1 MSHLTPTRVS
11 SVPASPDALTPAEA
25 FIEDADTALRS
36 ISVAQIIP
44 TVQKSA
50 MSSGDA
56 RLRGLLE
63 VASTTT
69 TPSTSPSNRNGVAAT
84 RWRNRRSSTTRKKT
98 RRRSSSHLAPL
109 SKGFAA
115 RFTRVAVSAAGTAH
129 ELGLVAALLLSVA
142 VRGILVRTAM
152 DDEPVP
158 QYLVSVGVVV
168 LGVLLLA
175 ESLLQLG
182 VAACVAV
189 TRRTV
194 IRTFAIMTWQWWA
207 LDLLAALSL
216 TVEIGGIYR
225 AVLDLDHA
233 PTRLLIFLLARL
245 LRISRALKLLR
256 THRVSVDDAL
266 IAITGILKLWASAVN
281 TAGGAGGA
289 GGGDAAAATV
299 GTPLRLARS
308 ISLRE
313 SSQISPMS
321 TLEGAQGEPLGER
334 EGSGSSPPLDVD
346 PAVAALEQG
355 RVLALR
361 TSLQRLTSA
370 VAASN
375 GHQMATTNTP
385 QETPLSSAPTTPR
398 EMGNVHALRS
408 PQLDVD
414 RRVLALRSSLQRLTS
429 AVAESNGHQMATTNT
444 PQETPLS
451 SAPTTP
457 RGGGRRHTLCGEA
470 SAPQRSTPLR
480 AQVETSLP
488 AAKRIL

>member
-1 MSHLTPTRVS
+1 M
-11 SVPASPDALTPAEA
+11 
-25 FIEDADTALRS
+25 
-36 ISVAQIIP
+36 
-44 TVQKSA
+44 
-50 MSSGDA
+50 
-56 RLRGLLE
+56 
-63 VASTTT
+63 
-69 TPSTSPSNRNGVAAT
+69 
-84 RWRNRRSSTTRKKT
+84 
-98 RRRSSSHLAPL
+98 
-109 SKGFAA
+109 
-115 RFTRVAVSAAGTAH
+115 SAAGTAH

-216 TVEIGGIYR
+216 TVEIGAIYR

-266 IAITGILKLWASAVN
+266 FAITACAGILKLWASAVN

-375 GHQMATTNTP
+375 GH
-385 QETPLSSAPTTPR
+385 R
-398 EMGNVHALRS
+398 
-408 PQLDVD
+408 
-414 RRVLALRSSLQRLTS
+414 
-429 AVAESNGHQMATTNT
+429 MATTNT

-457 RGGGRRHTLCGEA
+457 RGGGRRHTRCVEA
-470 SAPQRSTPLR
+470 SASQSTPLR

-488 AAKRIL
+488 AAKMIL